1 MKLIKSKHSFDS
13 HSYHNINKEPKMVD
27 RNANYLTAI
36 EVAAKEK
43 NWDTVKFLLER
54 GFKCEG
60 VEKLVDVYIGE
71 VKNGKRH
78 GHGKS
83 YRSNGEVYV
92 GEWRDD
98 TPSNI
103 YLSSEALNED
113 IQQLSLNLQPR
124 PRQSLQENFFAYV

>member
-1 MKLIKSKHSFDS
+1 M
-13 HSYHNINKEPKMVD
+13 
-27 RNANYLTAI
+27 
-36 EVAAKEK
+36 
-43 NWDTVKFLLER
+43 
-54 GFKCEG
+54 
-60 VEKLVDVYIGE
+60 DVYIGE
-71 VKNGKRH
+71 VKNGKKH